1 MDHKYKICAFYVI
14 KQLEDIQKS
23 NNADIL
29 LRDFLRQCIYNVGI
43 DSIATWN
50 EEKPPEPNLVVKK
63 KERKAQKKWV
73 TKTFQCSSQRTCAG

>member
-1 MDHKYKICAFYVI
+1 MSHKYKICAFYVI

-23 NNADIL
+23 NNPDIL

-50 EEKPPEPNLVVKK
+50 EEKPKPVVKK
-63 KERKAQKKWV
+63 KRGRPKKD
-73 TKTFQCSSQRTCAG
+73 G

>member
-23 NNADIL
+23 NNADVL

-43 DSIATWN
+43 DSIATFWAEWD
-50 EEKPPEPNLVVKK
+50 EEKPPEPKLVVKRKRGRPK
-63 KERKAQKKWV
+63 KN
-73 TKTFQCSSQRTCAG
+73 G